1 MLLSSSLL
9 LNEII
14 LGASG
19 LDLKKS
25 TSTFKY
31 FESRG
36 HAITTVD
43 IGFLDHESIKLL
55 IPWVSNVKTL
65 ILDVLNTEHAIEA
78 VHLLHSTARP
88 LSIYLGAFDISDCT
102 ARSNF
107 LVPILQIPQLALLR
121 SLRFSTIP
129 SEYGTCHL
137 RGRIAVADRN
147 GEKNHKLK
155 ELVSKCRAKG
165 VSLKFCTEREE
176 DLWKLNESVRRYNDY
191 RNELEWRVKLDYWK

>member
-1 MLLSSSLL
+1 MLLSSSLI

-36 HAITTVD
+36 HTITTVD

-55 IPWVSNVKTL
+55 IPWVFNVKTL
-65 ILDVLNTEHAIEA
+65 ILDVFNIEHAIE
-78 VHLLHSTARP
+78 VLNLLHSTATL
-88 LSIYLGAFDISDCT
+88 LSIYLGAFDILDCT
-102 ARSNF
+102 RSNF
-107 LVPILQIPQLALLR
+107 LVPILQIPQLEILR

-137 RGRIAVADRN
+137 RGRIAIADRN
-147 GEKNHKLK
+147 GTKNRKLK
-155 ELVSKCRAKG
+155 ELVSKCRAKK

-191 RNELEWRVKLDYWK
+191 RNELEWRVKLDCWK